1 MQINYNFEPTQLALH
16 IFQARKN
23 QIDHESC

>member
-16 IFQARKN
+16 IFQARKKK
-23 QIDHESC
+23 IDQESC